1 MSNSVVKKIVYFIS
15 VQLVS
20 PLCISKGDGILTDN
34 DVLVNGEGV
43 PFIPGYS
50 LAGAMRGYLE
60 KEKQQDCIF
69 GYEDMEKNVGRMSSM
84 FVSDLYFDS
93 TVKTAVR
100 DGVSLSD
107 KKTAISQGKFDMEV
121 IDTGASGHFYMEL
134 QLRQNDKEDDFLE
147 QLAQVFCGWKKKE
160 IRLGSKKFRGYG
172 EIGLVSVK
180 QKEFC
185 KNNILEYKDA
195 YCIEKQQDG
204 TWETVDIVSL
214 RADMSRYVTVSLPLR
229 LEGGISIRQYGA
241 KKGEPDYVHI
251 TANGEPV
258 IPGTSFAGAIR
269 HRLRE
274 ILLQLGAVNTQ
285 KIIDNMFGYVNAE
298 MENDAHISNIVIGE
312 CVLKNSQKLIMVRN
326 GISRFESGT
335 KDGALFKEVSYIGGT
350 TVLEIRVKKT
360 PEVNEMIGLLL
371 LVLKDIQN
379 GFLAVGGQTAVG
391 RGLFA
396 ANGEL
401 CIQSELTQE
410 MYGKAT
416 FTALRRE

>member
-1 MSNSVVKKIVYFIS
+1 MSNSLLKKIVYFVS

-50 LAGAMRGYLE
+50 LVGAMRGYLE

-93 TVKTAVR
+93 IVKTAVR

-121 IDTGASGHFYMEL
+121 IDTGAKGHFYMEL

-147 QLAQVFCGWKKKE
+147 QLTQVFCGWKQKE
-160 IRLGSKKFRGYG
+160 IRLGSKKSRGYG
-172 EIGLVSVK
+172 EIGLMTVK
-180 QKEFC
+180 KKEFNS
-185 KNNILEYKDA
+185 NNILEYKDA

-204 TWETVDIVSL
+204 TWETVDIASL
-214 RADMSRYVTVSLPLR
+214 DETMSRYVTISLPLR
-229 LEGGISIRQYGA
+229 LEGGISIRQYSA

-251 TANGEPV
+251 TANEKPV

-269 HRLRE
+269 HRLKE
-274 ILLQLGAVNTQ
+274 ILLQLGAANTQ
-285 KIIDNMFGYVNAE
+285 EIIDNMFGYVDAE
-298 MENDAHISNIVIGE
+298 TEGDAHISNIVIGE
-312 CVLKNSQKLIMVRN
+312 CVLEGYKRLVMVRN

-335 KDGALFKEVSYIGGT
+335 KKGTLFKEVSYIGGT
-350 TVLEIRVKKT
+350 TVLEIKVKKT

-396 ANGEL
+396 ADGEL
-401 CIQSELTQE
+401 CIQSDLTQD
-410 MYGKAT
+410 MYKKAA

>member
-1 MSNSVVKKIVYFIS
+1 MSNSLVKKIVYFIS
-15 VQLVS
+15 VQLMS

-34 DVLVNGEGV
+34 DVLVNGEGI

-69 GYEDMEKNVGRMSSM
+69 GYEDMKKNVGRMSSI

-107 KKTAISQGKFDMEV
+107 RKTAISQGKFDMEV
-121 IDTGASGHFYMEL
+121 IDTGAAGHFYMEL
-134 QLRQNDKEDDFLE
+134 QLRQNDNEDEFLE

-160 IRLGSKKFRGYG
+160 IRLGSKKSRGYG
-172 EIGLVSVK
+172 EIGLVFVK
-180 QKEFC
+180 KKEFC

-204 TWETVDIVSL
+204 TWEAVDIASW
-214 RADMSRYVTVSLPLR
+214 DENMSRYVTISLPLR
-229 LEGGISIRQYGA
+229 LEGGISIRQYSA

-258 IPGTSFAGAIR
+258 IPGTSFTGAIR

-274 ILLQLGAVNTQ
+274 ILLQLGTANTQ
-285 KIIDNMFGYVNAE
+285 EIIDSMFGYVNAK

-312 CVLKNSQKLIMVRN
+312 CVLKGYKRLIMVRN

-350 TVLEIRVKKT
+350 TVLEIKVKKT

-396 ANGEL
+396 ADGEL
-401 CIQSELTQE
+401 CIQSDLTQE
-410 MYGKAT
+410 MYKKAA
-416 FTALRRE
+416 FTALRKE